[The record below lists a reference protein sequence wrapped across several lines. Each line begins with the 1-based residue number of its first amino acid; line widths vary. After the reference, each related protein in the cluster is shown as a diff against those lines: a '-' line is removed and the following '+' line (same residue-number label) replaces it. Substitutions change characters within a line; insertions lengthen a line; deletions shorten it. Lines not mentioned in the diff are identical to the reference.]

1 MSTTTQTAGPQG
13 RFSAIKTSLRKL
25 LALYLENAKLTV
37 AEKLTLL
44 MSAAMLF
51 VICLILTAIA
61 LVFAS
66 IAVLNLLELAMS
78 PILAATILTCVF
90 LVLAVIVW
98 FLRKPLIIDPTA
110 RFISKLIMDIG
121 KTKIND

>member
-1 MSTTTQTAGPQG
+1 
-13 RFSAIKTSLRKL
+13 
-25 LALYLENAKLTV
+25 
-37 AEKLTLL
+37 
-44 MSAAMLF
+44 
-51 VICLILTAIA
+51 
-61 LVFAS
+61 
-66 IAVLNLLELAMS
+66 MS